1 MLTFSDGTNL
11 CLLFPCLKAKRF
23 ICPPCGAT
31 SANPGRFLIPGFPD
45 ERDTQY
51 EPPPS
56 SNSLIIYFFS
66 LRSPFRPTDMFRC
79 RPSPSPCIFC
89 DLLFANPLLIIHCGC
104 Y

>member
-1 MLTFSDGTNL
+1 MLTFSDGLIDTFF
-11 CLLFPCLKAKRF
+11 FPEVVHLSSVCT
-23 ICPPCGAT
+23 T

-79 RPSPSPCIFC
+79 RPSPSPRIFC
-89 DLLFANPLLIIHCGC
+89 DLLFANPLLIILCGC